1 MIYCEMDYSKTS
13 ADGQT
18 VKLICNGVGT
28 FDVFSG
34 IKPTTNIAEC
44 AFKDKAALPP
54 GNYWIVPRPLGS
66 FYNIVANTVKDLL
79 YQTNHY
85 EWFGLYSEST
95 MSDHLFVN
103 GVNRGG
109 FRLHPLRPDGSG
121 ESWGCI
127 TFHHISQFH
136 IVRNAL
142 LSTNMVTIKAG
153 VKAYGHVTVKGRT
166 DYENCKIR

>member
-13 ADGQT
+13 TDGQT
-18 VKLICNGVGT
+18 VKLICYGVGT
-28 FDVFSG
+28 FEVFSG

-44 AFKDKAALPP
+44 AFKEKAALPP
-54 GNYWIVPRPLGS
+54 GNYWIVPRPMGS
-66 FYNIVANTVKDLL
+66 FANRVLSSINDIING
-79 YQTNHY
+79 TNHS

-109 FRLHPLRPDGSG
+109 FRLHPLRSDGSG

-127 TFHHISQFH
+127 TFRHISQFQ
-136 IVRNAL
+136 ILRKVL
-142 LSTNMVTIKAG
+142 LSTNMTTVKAG
-153 VKAYGHVTVKGRT
+153 VKAYGRVIVKGRT
-166 DYENCKIR
+166 DYENCKIK